1 MPISLLMKRHQVIAE
16 NVVETL
22 FDSHLDMDVFVP
34 ALAAAMQ
41 ERVSAMHA
49 EADQYETDD
58 LTWADN
64 QEREAKLLLTGIDD
78 AISDLAVVGMPFD
91 AVDMCRVKT
100 AEATLHNLKRRFES
114 CR

>member
-1 MPISLLMKRHQVIAE
+1 MPISALLKCHQVIAE

-22 FDSHLDMDVFVP
+22 FDSHLDMDVFLP

-41 ERVSAMHA
+41 ERVSAMRA
-49 EADQYETDD
+49 EADEYETDD

-64 QEREAKLLLTGIDD
+64 QERDAKLLLSGLDD
-78 AISDLAVVGMPFD
+78 AISDLAVVGVPFD
-91 AVDMCRVKT
+91 AVDMCRVKS
-100 AEATLHNLKRRFES
+100 AESTLRNLKRRFDS